1 MEFDKQAIVE
11 YNVLVAAD
19 YWMGVMMS
27 TMSLLV
33 AYARNVDSV
42 SVVDGEGGGG
52 SGGERED
59 FFEKWIVE
67 GSVREGE
74 DGKHRVWEGELP
86 VLKGNEGTKL
96 LVVNPGPRGLAIFDS
111 FP

>member
-1 MEFDKQAIVE
+1 
-11 YNVLVAAD
+11 
-19 YWMGVMMS
+19 MS

-33 AYARNVDSV
+33 AYARNVDAV
-42 SVVDGEGGGG
+42 AAADGEGE
-52 SGGERED
+52 GEGED

-67 GSVREGE
+67 GSVRVGE

-86 VLKGNEGTKL
+86 VLKGNAGTKL